1 MRILFAIVAGL
12 WLSLIPVWAESLPG
26 GAAPVARS
34 QSADQSAKP
43 CGGRNAEECK
53 VSRDE
58 LKRARKAFKR
68 GLKLEVK
75 RPGEALTA
83 FDLAVRLAPQNME
96 YASARAMILQ
106 QLVNDYV
113 QRGNQLMARRETVL
127 AAAEFGKA
135 LELDPSNQFVSERSL
150 DATHDSLPG
159 PLTYTASVPEALGTS
174 LRPKLEQQTL
184 HFRADARSAYSSIG
198 TAFGIKV
205 TFDDSAPRRSVRL
218 DLEKVS
224 FEQAM
229 DAVALVTRSFWTPLS
244 PGEVKV
250 AADTPGKRKEL
261 ERWVLQTISLPEASS
276 PEQLNEIAGLL
287 KSVFDFHS
295 VYQSPAN
302 RTITLRGPGP
312 QVAVATRFLQ
322 TLWAEQP
329 QVMLDIEVYQ
339 VNRQM
344 LRDMGIALPSQF
356 TMFILPHSAFL
367 GLGGSAIQLLVSK
380 ALASGG
386 ASAASVAAIPALIS
400 QLQQGN
406 SLAPQLLSSTFSG
419 GASTTVGL
427 TVPPATANFSKNH
440 SEVNSLT
447 KVALRASQGN
457 TTIFRLGTRYPVVT
471 ASYTSGATSLGTVPS
486 ITYVDLGVTIHA
498 TPTIHKDEVT
508 LALDMEMSS
517 VGSQIYNGVPTI
529 SNRNYSGTI
538 TVRNNEPAVVTGS
551 MSRTEIK
558 SMLGLPGIE
567 QSPVLGALTSD
578 QNTEEDEDELLVMIT
593 PHVTSAAPVR
603 DSSELFLP
611 R

>member
-1 MRILFAIVAGL
+1 
-12 WLSLIPVWAESLPG
+12 
-26 GAAPVARS
+26 
-34 QSADQSAKP
+34 
-43 CGGRNAEECK
+43 
-53 VSRDE
+53 
-58 LKRARKAFKR
+58 LKRAHKAFNR
-68 GLKLEVK
+68 GLKLEK
-75 RPGEALTA
+75 RRPEEALTA
-83 FDLAVRLAPQNME
+83 FNLAARLAPQNME
-96 YASARAMILQ
+96 YASARAMMLQ
-106 QLVNDYV
+106 QLVNDHI

-127 AAAEFGKA
+127 AAAEFSKA
-135 LELDPSNQFVSERSL
+135 LELDPSNQFVSKRLL

-159 PLTYTASVPEALGTS
+159 PLKYTGPAPDALGTS
-174 LRPKLEQQTL
+174 LRPKLERQTL

-198 TAFGIKV
+198 AAFGIKV
-205 TFDDSAPRRSVRL
+205 AFDDSAPRRSVHL

-229 DAVALVTRSFWTPLS
+229 DAVALITRSFWTPLS

-276 PEQLNEIAGLL
+276 AEQLNEIAALL

-295 VYQSPAN
+295 VSQSPTN

-312 QVAVATRFLQ
+312 QVALATRFLQ
-322 TLWAEQP
+322 TLWVEQP

-339 VNRQM
+339 VTRQM
-344 LRDMGIALPSQF
+344 LRDIGIAPPSQF
-356 TMFILPHSAFL
+356 TMFVLPQSSFL

-386 ASAASVAAIPALIS
+386 ANAASVAAIPALIS
-400 QLQQGN
+400 QLQHGN
-406 SLAPQLLSSTFSG
+406 SLAPQLVTSNG
-419 GASTTVGL
+419 GTSTTLGL
-427 TVPPATANFSKNH
+427 TAPQATVNFSKNL
-440 SEVNSLT
+440 SAVNSLT

-457 TTIFRLGTRYPVVT
+457 ATIFRLGTRYPIIT
-471 ASYTSGATSLGTVPS
+471 SSYTSGATSLGTAPS

-498 TPTIHKDEVT
+498 TPTIHKDDVT

-517 VGSQIYNGVPTI
+517 VGSQLYNGIPTI
-529 SNRNYSGTI
+529 SNRTYSGTI

-558 SMLGLPGIE
+558 SLQGLPGIGT
-567 QSPVLGALTSD
+567 SPVLGTLTSD
-578 QNTEEDEDELLVMIT
+578 HSTEVDQDELLVMIT